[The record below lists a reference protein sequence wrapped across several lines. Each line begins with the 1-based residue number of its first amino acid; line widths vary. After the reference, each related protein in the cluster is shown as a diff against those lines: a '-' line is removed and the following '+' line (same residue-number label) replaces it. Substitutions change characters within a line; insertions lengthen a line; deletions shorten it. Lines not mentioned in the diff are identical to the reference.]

1 MENSE
6 FQMQEDDAGM
16 VDEILNE
23 LNNTTQPENNLQH
36 DNITSSTPMPNL
48 QPIVHPDASILN
60 IPVNPEKIEMP
71 QNNKNMFS
79 DLFQK
84 LKKPLILFV
93 AVFIVFNPF
102 TRKILNQHM
111 PAIFQSTSSL
121 RRQLAILILSLSVTL
136 SYTGILTI
144 V

>member
-23 LNNTTQPENNLQH
+23 LNNTNPSPTTTQHAVLP
-36 DNITSSTPMPNL
+36 SSPMPNL
-48 QPIVHPDASILN
+48 QPIIHPDASILN
-60 IPVNPEKIEMP
+60 IPINDEKIELP
-71 QNNKNMFS
+71 QDNKSMFS
-79 DLFQK
+79 DIFQK
-84 LKKPLILFV
+84 LKKPLILF
-93 AVFIVFNPF
+93 AVLFIVFNPV
-102 TRKILNQHM
+102 TRQILNQHL

-121 RRQLAILILSLSVTL
+121 RRQLAILILSLTVTL
-136 SYTGILTI
+136 TYTGILTI

>member
-16 VDEILNE
+16 VNEILNE
-23 LNNTTQPENNLQH
+23 LNNSGSSNNAQP
-36 DNITSSTPMPNL
+36 DVIPSAVPMPNL

-60 IPVNPEKIEMP
+60 IPNIEEKVEAP

-102 TRKILNQHM
+102 TRKILNQHI

-136 SYTGILTI
+136 SYTGVLTI